1 MALEKEIWVR
11 DIIGNLYKNNDFLD
25 RAYNGDANVLNGK
38 VVHIPVAAAA
48 SGASKNRAVLPA
60 AVNRRSDT
68 DITYALDEYTS
79 NPILIPNIDNIQ
91 LSYDKRAS
99 VMQEDMAYI
108 RQLVAD
114 WMLRNW
120 ATATNITRTTGAATL
135 GMAPGATGN
144 RKALL
149 KEDLKNIR
157 YMMNKA
163 NIPNE
168 DRVAVIPSDM
178 MNSLLDDADLKK
190 RDRALEL
197 DMKGGVVSRLYGF
210 DLIERSA
217 TTVYT
222 NAATPAAK
230 DPGAATAVTD
240 NLAVQCWQVNSVER
254 ALGAVDMFEKLG
266 DPTYYGD
273 IYSFLVMMGGRIRRD
288 VGVWSIVEAASA

>member
-11 DIIGNLYKNNDFLD
+11 DIIGNLYKNNSFME
-25 RAYNGDANVLNGK
+25 RAFNADQNVLNGK
-38 VVHIPVAAAA
+38 VVHIPVASAA
-48 SGASKNRAVLPA
+48 SGVVKNRGAFPAV
-60 AVNRRSDT
+60 VNRRADT

-79 NPILIPNIDNIQ
+79 NPIVIPNIDNIQ

-99 VMQEDMAYI
+99 VLQEDMSNI
-108 RQLVAD
+108 RQVAAE

-135 GMAPGATGN
+135 GMATGATGN

-149 KEDLKNIR
+149 KEDLKNVR
-157 YMMNKA
+157 FLMNKA
-163 NIPNE
+163 NVPDE

-190 RDRALEL
+190 RDKSLEL
-197 DMKGGVVSRLYGF
+197 DMKGGVVARLYGF
-210 DLIERSA
+210 DLIERSS
-217 TTVYT
+217 TTTYS
-222 NAATPAAK
+222 NAATPVAK

-254 ALGAVDMFEKLG
+254 ALGTVDMFEKLG

-273 IYSFLVMMGGRIRRD
+273 IYSFLLMMGGRIRRD
-288 VGVWSIVEAASA
+288 VGVYSIVEAASA